1 MGINDEHHNVKLQPL
16 PDEALA
22 VLRHTTQK
30 LEEEKEK
37 SKEALYYA
45 QTETGKRYYEG
56 LIRGLDTALVILMGE
71 SEVTRQRY
79 VRGEDIELTD
89 E

>member
-1 MGINDEHHNVKLQPL
+1 MRMNSQHRNDKLQPL
-16 PDEALA
+16 PDEALV
-22 VLRHTTQK
+22 VLKHTTQK

-37 SKEALYYA
+37 SKESLYYA
-45 QTETGKRYYEG
+45 QSETGKRYYDG

-71 SEVTRQRY
+71 SEVTRQHY
-79 VRGEDIELTD
+79 ARGEDIDPKD

>member
-1 MGINDEHHNVKLQPL
+1 MGMNDEHHNPKLQPL

-22 VLRHTTQK
+22 VLQHTAQR

-45 QTETGKRYYEG
+45 QSETGKRYYDG
-56 LIRGLDTALVILMGE
+56 LIRGLETALVILMGE
-71 SEVTRQRY
+71 SEVTRQHY
-79 VRGEDIELTD
+79 ARGEDIELTD
-89 E
+89 K